1 MSEKEL
7 AERIGV
13 KRPYINALSS
23 GKKNATITQSAHT
36 ARTTTPTRSASA
48 TRAGLIS
55 AVNPTIPGQKTRR
68 LPCVGYSDSCIG
80 PIPKP

>member
-23 GKKNATITQSAHT
+23 GKKNATITQLERIAETLGMTLHICFEEI
-36 ARTTTPTRSASA
+36 RT
-48 TRAGLIS
+48 
-55 AVNPTIPGQKTRR
+55 
-68 LPCVGYSDSCIG
+68 D
-80 PIPKP
+80 